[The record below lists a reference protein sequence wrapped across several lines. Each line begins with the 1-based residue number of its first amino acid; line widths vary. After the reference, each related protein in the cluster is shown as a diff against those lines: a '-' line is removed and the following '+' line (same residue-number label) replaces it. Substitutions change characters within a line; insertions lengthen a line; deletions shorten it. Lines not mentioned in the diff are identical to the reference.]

1 MRDSKTNYVV
11 VGVFVVAMVTTLILW
26 ITLLSGRTGATDDYH
41 IVFSNVS
48 GLKTGVEILFEGYPV
63 GLIEKIEPVEGPPP
77 HFRIDVAVRRGWPL
91 PEDSEAVI
99 KAGLFSAA
107 VIDIRAGQSTT
118 PLPPGSQIPS
128 SDAGD
133 AFAAVG
139 SAATSASEVLEELKP
154 TLTAL
159 REKVPEIT
167 ANVSVITEKLDTT
180 VEQLNQVLGK
190 ANVDRVGRI
199 LVSMDVALTDV
210 NRVIRELGTTRKNID
225 GMIAKVD
232 GMLEQDQGDVAV
244 AVADLRYSLATLARH
259 IDSISANL
267 ETSTRNLNEF
277 SRQVRDNPGVLLRGR
292 ESGSDDGS

>member
-11 VGVFVVAMVTTLILW
+11 VGVFVIAMVTALILW

-118 PLPPGSQIPS
+118 PLSPGSRIPS

-139 SAATSASEVLEELKP
+139 SAASSASEVLEELKP
-154 TLTAL
+154 TLAAL

-167 ANVSVITEKLDTT
+167 ANVAVITEKLDTT
-180 VEQLNQVLGK
+180 VEQLNQILGQQ
-190 ANVDRVGRI
+190 NVDRVGHI
-199 LVSMDVALTDV
+199 LVSMDGALTDV
-210 NRVIRELGTTRKNID
+210 NGVIQELGTTRAKID
-225 GMIAKVD
+225 GLIDKVD
-232 GMLEQDQGDVAV
+232 VMLEQDQGDVAV

-259 IDSISANL
+259 IDSIGANL